1 MFRFR
6 VPAFR
11 VQSFVYEDENHGDAV
26 HCHAAMVLLQ
36 FVAVAIVAA
45 VDDDVYGVVVVAVDT
60 GTLFFGQGLL

>member
-1 MFRFR
+1 M
-6 VPAFR
+6 
-11 VQSFVYEDENHGDAV
+11 YEDENHTV